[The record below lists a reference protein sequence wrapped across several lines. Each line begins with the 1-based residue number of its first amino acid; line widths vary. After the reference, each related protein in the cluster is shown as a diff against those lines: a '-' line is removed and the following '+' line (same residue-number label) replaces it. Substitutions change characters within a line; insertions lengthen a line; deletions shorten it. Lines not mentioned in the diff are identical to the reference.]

1 MFLECVFVPLP
12 GGTERRELTSGYSL
26 PLALICLRISME
38 RHALPHVLVLP
49 TVHFTRVINCQM
61 LREHWLLHETVSASC
76 LVLSPPDAHHHRA
89 VEQWWLL

>member
-1 MFLECVFVPLP
+1 MFLECVFVTLP